1 MCTQFQYLLLLE
13 VTLPLFHQTQFIFW
27 FAGGPTAN
35 CQLKQEQLIERR
47 SILKKY
53 ILNEQD
59 ALQALLAIQNMVHR
73 SVDIGNIV
81 AVF

>member
-1 MCTQFQYLLLLE
+1 MSETMFK
-13 VTLPLFHQTQFIFW
+13 FGI
-27 FAGGPTAN
+27 AGGPTAN

-73 SVDIGNIV
+73 SVDIVNIV
-81 AVF
+81 SSLLIMNPLQT

>member
-1 MCTQFQYLLLLE
+1 ME
-13 VTLPLFHQTQFIFW
+13 VTLPLFIKLYFW

-73 SVDIGNIV
+73 SVDNTV
-81 AVF
+81 NNV